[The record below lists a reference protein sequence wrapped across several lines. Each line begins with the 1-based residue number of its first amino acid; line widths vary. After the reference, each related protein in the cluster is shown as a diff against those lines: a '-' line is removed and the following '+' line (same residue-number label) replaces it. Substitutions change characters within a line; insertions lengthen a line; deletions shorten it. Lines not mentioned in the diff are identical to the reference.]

1 MFFMGRAPIAR
12 YAQCVT
18 DLSVRRAVR
27 RFKEANHRAL
37 TGIPT
42 RLVRP
47 VTHPVFHFTTVSC
60 QRQPFYGGRTFVPLP
75 GRRGCNFFFLLE
87 SRKAYREKE
96 ITLSGGSLGSCVDE
110 ERSQLRELM

>member
-1 MFFMGRAPIAR
+1 MGRAPIAR

-27 RFKEANHRAL
+27 RFKESNHRTL

-75 GRRGCNFFFLLE
+75 GRRGCNFFFSAG